1 MNGQKLFF
9 FLAINLFGIALLRAQ
24 HPVKLEELFEKA
36 ISQGTSANQ
45 SQLINQV
52 LAINQANAN
61 ANYLPKLSINGAASY
76 QTDVTS
82 FKVPIPGI
90 EILPPFKDQYK
101 VTLDLQQNIYD
112 GGSTTALKKFNAAN
126 TKVELAKVE
135 HENTQLKEA
144 IAQLYYSAA
153 LLDRQKENIEALRRQ
168 VVLKIERSEE
178 LLKMGTTTKLALQQ
192 LQTKILELDQ
202 QLMDLKFKKNG
213 IISGI
218 NLLTGLSLVEDTS
231 FEMASTVDYA
241 PLSNITRSELK
252 LFQAQQELLSNST
265 KLIKSKYAP
274 KLFLIGTLGYGR
286 PGLNFLARDFDT
298 YGILGLNLKI
308 PIDHF
313 YAKGMSNELRLNE
326 IQNLRINEQIEQFT
340 TAQNVKLTSQEN
352 EIFRLQ
358 SAIVTDT
365 EIIKMK
371 TEMLVV
377 IEDQFTN
384 GIITQREYLE
394 ELEQVTLSKNSLAL
408 HEVQLAQAIIQYQLF
423 LGTL

>member
-1 MNGQKLFF
+1 MNGQKIF
-9 FLAINLFGIALLRAQ
+9 FLLTLTLFSVNPLKAQ
-24 HPVKLEELFEKA
+24 QHFNIEELFEKA
-36 ISQGTSANQ
+36 ISHGTSMNQ
-45 SQLINQV
+45 SQLIKQA
-52 LAINQANAN
+52 LSINQENAN

-112 GGSTTALKKFNAAN
+112 GGSTAALKKFNAAN

-135 HENTQLKEA
+135 NENTQLKEA

-153 LLDRQKENIEALRRQ
+153 LLDRQKENMEALKRQ

-213 IISGI
+213 FISGI
-218 NLLTGLSLVEDTS
+218 NLLTGLSLTEDAA
-231 FEMASTVDYA
+231 FDVASLEVYA
-241 PLSNITRSELK
+241 PSSNINRSELK
-252 LFQAQQELLSNST
+252 LFQAQKELLSNST
-265 KLIKSKYAP
+265 NLIKSKYAP
-274 KLFLIGTLGYGR
+274 KLSLIGTLGYGR

-298 YGILGLNLKI
+298 YAILGINLKI

-313 YAKGMSNELRLNE
+313 YTKGMSNELRLND
-326 IQNLRINEQIEQFT
+326 IQNLRITEQIDQFT
-340 TAQNVKLTSQEN
+340 TAQNVKLSSQEN
-352 EIFRLQ
+352 EIYRLK
-358 SAIVTDT
+358 SAIITDT

-371 TEMLVV
+371 SEMLVV
-377 IEDQFTN
+377 IEDQFAN

-394 ELEQVTLSKNSLAL
+394 ELEQVTMAKNTLAL
-408 HEVQLAQAIIQYQLF
+408 HEVQLAQAIIQYQLL

>member
-45 SQLINQV
+45 SQLINQA
-52 LAINQANAN
+52 LAINQKNAN

-112 GGSTTALKKFNAAN
+112 GGSTTALKKFNSAN
-126 TKVELAKVE
+126 SKVELAKVE

-153 LLDRQKENIEALRRQ
+153 LIDRQKENIEALKRQ
-168 VVLKIERSEE
+168 VTLKIERFED
-178 LLKMGTTTKLALQQ
+178 LLQLGTTTKLALQQ
-192 LQTKILELDQ
+192 LQTKIMELDQ
-202 QLMDLKFKKNG
+202 QLFDLKFKKNG

-218 NLLTGLSLVEDTS
+218 NLLTGLSLTEEVN
-231 FEMASTVDYA
+231 FEIISMDDFSPSTN
-241 PLSNITRSELK
+241 LSRTELK
-252 LFQAQQELLSNST
+252 LLQAQQALLSNST
-265 KLIKSKYAP
+265 NLIKSKYAP
-274 KLFLIGTLGYGR
+274 KLALVGTLGYGR

-308 PIDHF
+308 PIEHF
-313 YAKGMSNELRLNE
+313 YTKGMSNELRLND

>member
-1 MNGQKLFF
+1 MNSQKIFL
-9 FLAINLFGIALLRAQ
+9 FLAMSLFSIASLKAQ
-24 HPVKLEELFEKA
+24 QPAKLEELFEKA
-36 ISQGTSANQ
+36 ISHGTSVNQ
-45 SQLINQV
+45 SQLINQA
-52 LAINQANAN
+52 LSINQENAN
-61 ANYLPKLSINGAASY
+61 TNYLPKLSINGAASY

-126 TKVELAKVE
+126 SKVELAKVE

-153 LLDRQKENIEALRRQ
+153 LIDRQKENIEALKRQ
-168 VVLKIERSEE
+168 VTLKIERSED
-178 LLKMGTTTKLALQQ
+178 LLQLGTTTKLALQQ
-192 LQTKILELDQ
+192 LQTKIMELDQ
-202 QLMDLKFKKNG
+202 QLLDLKFKKNG

-218 NLLTGLSLVEDTS
+218 NLLTGLSLTEEVN
-231 FEMASTVDYA
+231 FEINSIADFSPSTN
-241 PLSNITRSELK
+241 LSRTELK
-252 LFQAQQELLSNST
+252 LLQAQQALLSNST
-265 KLIKSKYAP
+265 NLIKSKYAP
-274 KLFLIGTLGYGR
+274 KLALVGTLGYGR

-298 YGILGLNLKI
+298 YGIIGLNLKI

-313 YAKGMSNELRLNE
+313 YTRGMKNELRLND
-326 IQNLRINEQIEQFT
+326 IQHMRIDEQLEQFT
-340 TAQNVKLTSQEN
+340 TTQKVKLSAQEN
-352 EIFRLQ
+352 EIYRLR
-358 SAIVTDT
+358 SAIVTD
-365 EIIKMK
+365 EAIVKMK
-371 TEMLVV
+371 SDMLVV

-394 ELEQVTLSKNSLAL
+394 ELEQVTMAKNTAAL
-408 HEVQLAQAIIQYQLF
+408 HEVQLAQAIIQYQLL